1 MDIHEYQAKEILAS
15 FGVTIPRGGIVYSP
29 ETAENKAREIGG
41 SKWVVKAQIHS
52 GARGKAGGVIVC
64 NSPLEVAQATD
75 KLLGKKLVT
84 NQTGPQG
91 KIVNRIYI
99 EEATDIEKELY
110 LGLVFDRS
118 SESIMIVASTEGGM
132 SVEEIAKEK
141 PDSIIRSKIEVAVGI
156 QDFQARELAFGLG
169 IEPELVRRV
178 SETIIGCAKAFSE
191 LDATMVEVNPLV
203 ISKQKQILALDCKM
217 SFDNNAMFR
226 RDKVSELRDKT
237 QEDEKEVYA
246 SDRGLNYVSLDGN
259 IGNIINGAGLAMAS
273 MDMIKLAGGEPANFL
288 DVGGGATPEKIVK
301 AFRLITMDKKVKVI
315 LVNIFAGIN
324 RCDWVAEGIVTWLW
338 GGYSVDNPTLTRFF
352 TLHYLIPFLILGL
365 VVLHIWALHIP
376 GNNNPVG
383 IDIKKPSK
391 DTVPFHPYIVIKDGF
406 ALLMFM
412 IVFAFFVFYTPNILG
427 HADNYIEANPLVTP
441 AHIVPEWYLL
451 PFYAILRSVPDKL
464 LGVIAMLSAILILAA
479 LPWLDTSKIRS
490 AVFRPLYKQFY
501 WILVADVLILGYVG
515 AMPAEGLYL
524 LIARIA
530 TAYYFLHFLVVLPI
544 LGFKERTTPVPLS
557 ITEPILGGSPNL
569 ATVKKKDNLK
579 DQ

>member
-1 MDIHEYQAKEILAS
+1 MDIHEYQEKEILSS
-15 FGVTIPRGGIVYSP
+15 FGVTVPRGGIVYSP
-29 ETAENKAREIGG
+29 ENAENKAREIGG

-52 GARGKAGGVIVC
+52 GARGKAGGIIVC

-84 NQTGPQG
+84 NQTGPEG

-118 SESIMIVASTEGGM
+118 SESIMVVASTEGGM

-141 PDSIIRSKIEVAVGI
+141 PETIIRSKIEVAVGI
-156 QDFQARELAFGLG
+156 QNFQARELAFGLG
-169 IEPELVRRV
+169 IDPELIARA
-178 SETIIGCAKAFSE
+178 SDTIIGCAKAFSE

-226 RDKVSELRDKT
+226 RNKVSELRDKT

-246 SDRGLNYVSLDGN
+246 SDRWLNYVSLEGN

-324 RCDWVAEGIVTWLW
+324 RCDWVAEGIVQALDKVEVKVPLVIRLAGTNVEK
-338 GGYSVDNPTLTRFF
+338 GNK
-352 TLHYLIPFLILGL
+352 ILK
-365 VVLHIWALHIP
+365 
-376 GNNNPVG
+376 
-383 IDIKKPSK
+383 DSK
-391 DTVPFHPYIVIKDGF
+391 I
-406 ALLMFM
+406 
-412 IVFAFFVFYTPNILG
+412 
-427 HADNYIEANPLVTP
+427 NYIEANTLEEAANKAV
-441 AHIVPEWYLL
+441 
-451 PFYAILRSVPDKL
+451 
-464 LGVIAMLSAILILAA
+464 AA
-479 LPWLDTSKIRS
+479 LK
-490 AVFRPLYKQFY
+490 
-501 WILVADVLILGYVG
+501 
-515 AMPAEGLYL
+515 
-524 LIARIA
+524 
-530 TAYYFLHFLVVLPI
+530 
-544 LGFKERTTPVPLS
+544 
-557 ITEPILGGSPNL
+557 
-569 ATVKKKDNLK
+569 
-579 DQ
+579 

>member
-1 MDIHEYQAKEILAS
+1 MDIHEYQAKEILSS

-29 ETAENKAREIGG
+29 ENAENKAREMGG

-52 GARGKAGGVIVC
+52 GARGKAGGIIVC

-84 NQTGPQG
+84 NQTGPEG

-118 SESIMIVASTEGGM
+118 SESIMVVASTEGGM

-141 PDSIIRSKIEVAVGI
+141 PETIIRSKIEVAVGI
-156 QDFQARELAFGLG
+156 QSFQARELAFGLG
-169 IEPELVRRV
+169 IDPELIARA
-178 SETIIGCAKAFSE
+178 SDTIIGCAKAFSE

-226 RDKVSELRDKT
+226 RNKVSELRDKS

-324 RCDWVAEGIVTWLW
+324 RCDWVAEGIVQALEKIEVKVPLVIRLAGTNVEK
-338 GGYSVDNPTLTRFF
+338 GNK
-352 TLHYLIPFLILGL
+352 IL
-365 VVLHIWALHIP
+365 
-376 GNNNPVG
+376 
-383 IDIKKPSK
+383 K
-391 DTVPFHPYIVIKDGF
+391 DS
-406 ALLMFM
+406 
-412 IVFAFFVFYTPNILG
+412 NI
-427 HADNYIEANPLVTP
+427 NYIEASTLEEAANKAV
-441 AHIVPEWYLL
+441 
-451 PFYAILRSVPDKL
+451 
-464 LGVIAMLSAILILAA
+464 AA
-479 LPWLDTSKIRS
+479 LK
-490 AVFRPLYKQFY
+490 
-501 WILVADVLILGYVG
+501 
-515 AMPAEGLYL
+515 
-524 LIARIA
+524 
-530 TAYYFLHFLVVLPI
+530 
-544 LGFKERTTPVPLS
+544 
-557 ITEPILGGSPNL
+557 
-569 ATVKKKDNLK
+569 
-579 DQ
+579 

>member
-1 MDIHEYQAKEILAS
+1 MDIHEYQAKEILS
-15 FGVTIPRGGIVYSP
+15 KFGVSIPKGGLAYSP
-29 ETAENKAREIGG
+29 ENAKDRATELGG
-41 SKWVVKAQIHS
+41 DLWVVKAQIHS
-52 GARGKAGGVIVC
+52 GARGKAGGIIVC

-84 NQTGPQG
+84 NQTGPEG

-118 SESIMIVASTEGGM
+118 SESIMVVASTEGGM

-141 PDSIIRSKIEVAVGI
+141 PETIIRSKIEVAVGI
-156 QDFQARELAFGLG
+156 QSFQARELAFGLG
-169 IEPELVRRV
+169 IDPDLIARA
-178 SETIIGCAKAFSE
+178 SDTIIGCAKAFSE

-226 RDKVSELRDKT
+226 RNKVSELRDKS

-324 RCDWVAEGIVTWLW
+324 RCDWVAEGIVQALEKIEVKVPLVIRLAGTNVEK
-338 GGYSVDNPTLTRFF
+338 GNK
-352 TLHYLIPFLILGL
+352 IL
-365 VVLHIWALHIP
+365 
-376 GNNNPVG
+376 
-383 IDIKKPSK
+383 K
-391 DTVPFHPYIVIKDGF
+391 DS
-406 ALLMFM
+406 
-412 IVFAFFVFYTPNILG
+412 NI
-427 HADNYIEANPLVTP
+427 NYIEASTLEEAANKAV
-441 AHIVPEWYLL
+441 
-451 PFYAILRSVPDKL
+451 
-464 LGVIAMLSAILILAA
+464 AA
-479 LPWLDTSKIRS
+479 LK
-490 AVFRPLYKQFY
+490 
-501 WILVADVLILGYVG
+501 
-515 AMPAEGLYL
+515 
-524 LIARIA
+524 
-530 TAYYFLHFLVVLPI
+530 
-544 LGFKERTTPVPLS
+544 
-557 ITEPILGGSPNL
+557 
-569 ATVKKKDNLK
+569 
-579 DQ
+579 

>member
-29 ETAENKAREIGG
+29 ENAENKAREIGG

-84 NQTGPQG
+84 NQTGPEG

-118 SESIMIVASTEGGM
+118 SESIMVVASTEGGM
-132 SVEEIAKEK
+132 SVEEISKEK
-141 PDSIIRSKIEVAVGI
+141 PESIIRSKIEVAVGI
-156 QDFQARELAFGLG
+156 QSFQARELAFGLG
-169 IEPELVRRV
+169 IDPELITRA

-226 RDKVSELRDKT
+226 RNKVSELRDKS
-237 QEDEKEVYA
+237 QEDEKEVFA
-246 SDRGLNYVSLDGN
+246 SDRGLNYVSLEGN

-273 MDMIKLAGGEPANFL
+273 MDMIKLAGGQPANFL

-301 AFRLITMDKKVKVI
+301 AFKLITMDEKVKVI

-324 RCDWVAEGIVTWLW
+324 RCDWVAEGIVQALEKIEIKVPLVIRLAGTNVEK
-338 GGYSVDNPTLTRFF
+338 GNK
-352 TLHYLIPFLILGL
+352 ILQDSK
-365 VVLHIWALHIP
+365 
-376 GNNNPVG
+376 
-383 IDIKKPSK
+383 ID
-391 DTVPFHPYIVIKDGF
+391 
-406 ALLMFM
+406 
-412 IVFAFFVFYTPNILG
+412 
-427 HADNYIEANPLVTP
+427 YIEANTLEDAANKAV
-441 AHIVPEWYLL
+441 
-451 PFYAILRSVPDKL
+451 
-464 LGVIAMLSAILILAA
+464 AA
-479 LPWLDTSKIRS
+479 LDK
-490 AVFRPLYKQFY
+490 
-501 WILVADVLILGYVG
+501 
-515 AMPAEGLYL
+515 
-524 LIARIA
+524 
-530 TAYYFLHFLVVLPI
+530 
-544 LGFKERTTPVPLS
+544 
-557 ITEPILGGSPNL
+557 
-569 ATVKKKDNLK
+569 
-579 DQ
+579 

>member
-1 MDIHEYQAKEILAS
+1 MDIHEYQAKEILSS

-29 ETAENKAREIGG
+29 ENAENKAREIGG

-52 GARGKAGGVIVC
+52 GARGKAGGIIVC

-75 KLLGKKLVT
+75 KLLGKKLIT
-84 NQTGPQG
+84 NQTGPEG

-118 SESIMIVASTEGGM
+118 SESIMVVASTEGGM
-132 SVEEIAKEK
+132 SVEEIAKEN
-141 PDSIIRSKIEVAVGI
+141 PETIIRSKIEVAVGI
-156 QDFQARELAFGLG
+156 QSFQARELAFGLG
-169 IEPELVRRV
+169 IDPELIARA
-178 SETIIGCAKAFSE
+178 SDTIIGCAKAFSE

-226 RDKVSELRDKT
+226 RNKVSELRDKS

-324 RCDWVAEGIVTWLW
+324 RCDWVAEGIVQALEKIEVKVPLVIRLAGTNVEK
-338 GGYSVDNPTLTRFF
+338 GNK
-352 TLHYLIPFLILGL
+352 IL
-365 VVLHIWALHIP
+365 
-376 GNNNPVG
+376 
-383 IDIKKPSK
+383 K
-391 DTVPFHPYIVIKDGF
+391 DS
-406 ALLMFM
+406 
-412 IVFAFFVFYTPNILG
+412 NI
-427 HADNYIEANPLVTP
+427 NYIEASTLEEAANKAV
-441 AHIVPEWYLL
+441 
-451 PFYAILRSVPDKL
+451 
-464 LGVIAMLSAILILAA
+464 AA
-479 LPWLDTSKIRS
+479 LK
-490 AVFRPLYKQFY
+490 
-501 WILVADVLILGYVG
+501 
-515 AMPAEGLYL
+515 
-524 LIARIA
+524 
-530 TAYYFLHFLVVLPI
+530 
-544 LGFKERTTPVPLS
+544 
-557 ITEPILGGSPNL
+557 
-569 ATVKKKDNLK
+569 
-579 DQ
+579 

>member
-1 MDIHEYQAKEILAS
+1 MDIHEYQAKEILSS

-29 ETAENKAREIGG
+29 ENAENKAREIGG

-52 GARGKAGGVIVC
+52 GARGKAGGIIVC
-64 NSPLEVAQATD
+64 DSPLEVAQATD

-84 NQTGPQG
+84 NQTGPEG

-118 SESIMIVASTEGGM
+118 SESIMVVASTEGGM

-141 PDSIIRSKIEVAVGI
+141 PETIIRSKIEVAVGI
-156 QDFQARELAFGLG
+156 QSFQARELAFGLG
-169 IEPELVRRV
+169 IESDLISRA
-178 SETIIGCAKAFSE
+178 SDTIIGCAKAFSE

-226 RDKVSELRDKT
+226 RSKVSELRDKT
-237 QEDEKEVYA
+237 QEEEKEVYA

-324 RCDWVAEGIVTWLW
+324 RCDWVAEGIVQALKKIDVKVPLVIRLAGTNVEK
-338 GGYSVDNPTLTRFF
+338 GNK
-352 TLHYLIPFLILGL
+352 ILK
-365 VVLHIWALHIP
+365 
-376 GNNNPVG
+376 
-383 IDIKKPSK
+383 DSK
-391 DTVPFHPYIVIKDGF
+391 INF
-406 ALLMFM
+406 
-412 IVFAFFVFYTPNILG
+412 
-427 HADNYIEANPLVTP
+427 IEANTL
-441 AHIVPEWYLL
+441 E
-451 PFYAILRSVPDKL
+451 D
-464 LGVIAMLSAILILAA
+464 AA
-479 LPWLDTSKIRS
+479 NK
-490 AVFRPLYKQFY
+490 AVK
-501 WILVADVLILGYVG
+501 A
-515 AMPAEGLYL
+515 
-524 LIARIA
+524 
-530 TAYYFLHFLVVLPI
+530 
-544 LGFKERTTPVPLS
+544 
-557 ITEPILGGSPNL
+557 
-569 ATVKKKDNLK
+569 LK
-579 DQ
+579 